1 MKRSQVMPKINLMRR
16 YPKSYRGDFL
26 DRNSSSD
33 SLISKAREF
42 GEEYFDGPREMGL
55 GGYYYD
61 PKFFTDVVDD
71 FVRYY
76 ELDSD
81 SSILD
86 IGCAKGF
93 MLHDF
98 MLRLPNVKVAGI
110 DISKYCLNKAISTA
124 APFLVEGCCSNLPYN
139 DSSYD
144 LVISIATIHNL
155 SKEGVIRS
163 LHEIVRVTRRN
174 AFIKV
179 NGYTTDEERD
189 RLVGW
194 NLVADTILHVEEW
207 QELFHKTGYTYDYD
221 FFVP

>member
-1 MKRSQVMPKINLMRR
+1 MPKVNLMQR
-16 YPKSYRGDFL
+16 YPKSFRGDFL
-26 DRNSSSD
+26 SRNAAGD
-33 SLISKAREF
+33 SVIAKAKEF

-61 PKFFTDVVDD
+61 PKYFTNVVDD

-76 ELDSD
+76 ELNSH
-81 SSILD
+81 SSVLD

-98 MLRLPNVKVAGI
+98 MLRLPGIKVGGI
-110 DISKYCLNKAISTA
+110 DISRYCLNKAISTT
-124 APFLVEGCCSNLPYN
+124 APFLIEGCCSNLPYKDN
-139 DSSYD
+139 SYD

-155 SKEGVIRS
+155 PKEGVIRS
-163 LHEIVRVTRRN
+163 LNEIVRVARSN

-179 NGYTTDEERD
+179 NGYTTDEERN

-194 NLVADTILHVEEW
+194 NLVADTILHVDEW
-207 QELFHKTGYTYDYD
+207 QELFHKTGYIYDYD

>member
-1 MKRSQVMPKINLMRR
+1 MPKLNLMHR
-16 YPKSYRGDFL
+16 YPKSFRENFL
-26 DRNSSSD
+26 SRNNAGHSV
-33 SLISKAREF
+33 ISKAKEF
-42 GEEYFDGPREMGL
+42 GEEYFDGSREMGL

-61 PKFFTDVVDD
+61 PKYFTNVVDD

-76 ELDSD
+76 ELNAH

-98 MLRLPNVKVAGI
+98 MLRLPGVKVAGI
-110 DISKYCLNKAISTA
+110 DISEYCLKKAISTA
-124 APFLVEGCCSNLPYN
+124 APFLQKGCCSNLPYE
-139 DSSYD
+139 DGSYD

-155 SKEGVIRS
+155 PREGVIKS
-163 LHEIVRVTRRN
+163 LNEIVRVTRSN

-189 RLVGW
+189 KLFGW
-194 NLVADTILHVEEW
+194 NLVAETILHVDEW
-207 QELFHKTGYTYDYD
+207 RELFHKTGYIYDYD

>member
-1 MKRSQVMPKINLMRR
+1 MPKLNLMHR
-16 YPKSYRGDFL
+16 YPKSFRENFL
-26 DRNSSSD
+26 SRNNSSHSV
-33 SLISKAREF
+33 IAKAKEF

-61 PKFFTDVVDD
+61 PKYFTNVVDD

-76 ELDSD
+76 QLTSQ
-81 SSILD
+81 SSVLD

-98 MLRLPNVKVAGI
+98 MLRLPGVKVSGI
-110 DISKYCLNKAISTA
+110 DISRYCLKKAISTA
-124 APFLVEGCCSNLPYN
+124 APFLLEGCCSNLPFEN
-139 DSSYD
+139 SSYD

-155 SKEGVIRS
+155 PREGVIRS
-163 LHEIVRVTRRN
+163 LNEIVRVTRNN

-189 RLVGW
+189 RLIGW
-194 NLVADTILHVEEW
+194 NLVADTILHVDEW
-207 QELFHKTGYTYDYD
+207 QELFLKTGYIYDYD